1 MPPKRIFICAD
12 HGLSLIYFL
21 QSDVVP
27 TLLAK
32 NIEVVMLTEDAL
44 VEKIRQRF
52 AHPGLSVEGLRVDQ
66 TKRYYEE
73 TDHSWQYWVHFLR
86 WMGGSRRINTN
97 AMDGHM
103 RQMDFETSRGGRA
116 LMPFIKTAT
125 AVLRR
130 SPAARKA
137 LVRYQMR
144 FTPSIYSDLFEKYKP
159 DLVVASTP
167 GWRFDRYLLREAS
180 QARCT
185 ACRGNCRVGQPQ
197 QLPSAWRTH
206 GLCHLL
212 VGDSKRRIGAR
223 LGLGAGTRQ
232 HWWHP
237 DLRRVL
243 PQGMVDEPRRVFAL
257 HDLDPNR
264 KLLAYASSF
273 VTFSPNYP
281 NIEALA
287 KLVSSDSLREPCQ
300 LLIRLHP
307 NHFMAGSLYE
317 QEANRV
323 RALIKDLPHV
333 HLVEPVPLGDG
344 LSYYSGEDMPEKSSM
359 MAYADVFLT
368 VYSTMVV
375 ETAVHNRPIVGVC
388 IDVPGGW
395 NAPGKFSL
403 IPFRDSGPQSANR
416 QCVHRYSGGWNAPG
430 KFSLPLA
437 EIAEWPTHQRFRDA
451 KAGRVAFNAD
461 QARDAV
467 NFYLEHPHADEE
479 ARMSFLQREVTFTD
493 GSAGR
498 RTGEYLASLVG
509 E

>member
-1 MPPKRIFICAD
+1 MSNKRIFISAD

-27 TLLAK
+27 TLLEK
-32 NIEVVMLTEDAL
+32 DIEVVMLTEDAL

-52 AHPGLSVEGLRVDQ
+52 ASPGLSVEGLRVDQ
-66 TKRYYEE
+66 AKRYFEQ
-73 TDHSWQYWVHFLR
+73 TDHSVQYWLHFLR
-86 WMGGSRRINTN
+86 WMGGSNHINTN

-103 RQMDFETSRGGRA
+103 RQMAFETSRSGKM
-116 LMPFIKTAT
+116 LMPLIKAAT

-130 SPAARKA
+130 SSAARKA

-144 FTPSIYSDLFEKYKP
+144 YTPSIYTDLFEKYNP

-167 GWRFDRYLLREAS
+167 GWRYDRYLLREA
-180 QARCT
+180 ARQGVPRAVAIVGWDNPSSYRLPGAPMNYATCWSET
-185 ACRGNCRVGQPQ
+185 QKDELVRGSDWLPERVN
-197 QLPSAWRTH
+197 
-206 GLCHLL
+206 
-212 VGDSKRRIGAR
+212 IGGIPTYDGYFLKKWQISR
-223 LGLGAGTRQ
+223 E
-232 HWWHP
+232 
-237 DLRRVL
+237 DYY
-243 PQGMVDEPRRVFAL
+243 AL
-257 HDLDPNR
+257 HGLDPNR

-287 KLVSSDSLREPCQ
+287 RLVSSDGLREPCQ

-323 RALIKDLPHV
+323 RQLIKDLPYV
-333 HLVEPVPLGDG
+333 HLVEPVPLGEG

-375 ETAVHNRPIVGVC
+375 ETAVHNRPIVSMC
-388 IDVPGGW
+388 IDTPGGW
-395 NAPGKFSL
+395 NAS
-403 IPFRDSGPQSANR
+403 
-416 QCVHRYSGGWNAPG
+416 G

-437 EIAEWPTHQRFRDA
+437 EIAEWPTHLRFREA
-451 KAGRVAFNAD
+451 QAGRVAFTPD
-461 QARDAV
+461 QVREAI
-467 NFYLEHPHADEE
+467 NFYLENPHADKAERL
-479 ARMSFLQREVTFTD
+479 AFLKREVTFTD

-498 RTGEYLASLVG
+498 RTGEYLASLVRL
-509 E
+509 